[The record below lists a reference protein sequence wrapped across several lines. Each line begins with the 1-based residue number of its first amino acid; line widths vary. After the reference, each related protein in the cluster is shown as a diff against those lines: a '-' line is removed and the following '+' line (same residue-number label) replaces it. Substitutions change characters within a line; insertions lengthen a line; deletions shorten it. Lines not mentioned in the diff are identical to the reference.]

1 MIRSFIIVAIAVT
14 ALGCGA
20 PPQDSTDTATDTA
33 ADIAA
38 IRALQADW
46 NKAVEA
52 GSIDGYVA
60 VLDDDVELMPTDAEP
75 IRGADNY
82 RAFLQPVFV
91 NDTFRIEAVGPSEIV
106 VDGDLAYARYDY
118 IIHRSP
124 KGGDETFS
132 TLRKYLDVMRRQP
145 DGSWR
150 VLKHVWNY
158 NEAGLVP

>member
-1 MIRSFIIVAIAVT
+1 MIRSFVIAAIAV
-14 ALGCGA
+14 AAWGCGA
-20 PPQDSTDTATDTA
+20 PPQSSADPE

-38 IRALQADW
+38 IKTLQADW

-60 VLDDDVELMPTDAEP
+60 VLDDDIELMPTDAEP
-75 IRGADNY
+75 ITGADNY

-91 NDTFRIEAVGPSEIV
+91 NDTYRIEAAGPTEIV

-124 KGGDETFS
+124 KDSDETFS
-132 TLRKYLDVMRRQP
+132 TLRKYLDIMRRQP

-150 VLKHVWNY
+150 VYKHIWNF
-158 NEAGLVP
+158 NEPGLMP